1 MISAAAADWRAAGSG
16 GADCD
21 PKDVAGMVEDYVIE
35 KKEDASSQQK
45 KKKKK
50 KPSHSLLNTT
60 ELADM
65 GCFFWHIHRDE
76 NEQLLMHCKHIAH
89 FCFNNRCNE
98 LQQKN
103 KTNESYIEDLYS
115 IYLFTKKKIISLITN

>member
-45 KKKKK
+45 KKKK
-50 KPSHSLLNTT
+50 PSHPLLNTT

-65 GCFFWHIHRDE
+65 GCFFWHTHQDE
-76 NEQLLMHCKHIAH
+76 NEQLLMHCKQIAH

-98 LQQKN
+98 LQQQQQNQMHLIWKICIQ
-103 KTNESYIEDLYS
+103 YIYVHQEANQ
-115 IYLFTKKKIISLITN
+115 LINH